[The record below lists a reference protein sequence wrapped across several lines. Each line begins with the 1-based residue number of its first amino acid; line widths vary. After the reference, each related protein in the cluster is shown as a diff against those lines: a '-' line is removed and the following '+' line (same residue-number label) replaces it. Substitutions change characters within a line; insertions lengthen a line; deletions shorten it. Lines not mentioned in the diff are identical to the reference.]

1 MSRFST
7 LLVPLTALL
16 AACSPVSALTTS
28 TAHAGGSCGFIQN
41 TDLRN
46 YCSNDCGFIQNA
58 DLRNFCSGSTGFIQN
73 ADLRSFGRKDCGF
86 IQDADLRQL
95 CQVGRPYPGVR

>member
-46 YCSNDCGFIQNA
+46 YCSTNTLLICFK
-58 DLRNFCSGSTGFIQN
+58 L
-73 ADLRSFGRKDCGF
+73 
-86 IQDADLRQL
+86 QL
-95 CQVGRPYPGVR
+95 ERL